1 MNLFRKAITL
11 CSTIFLSFVF
21 LSSVA
26 FAQMSGGS
34 IGSGSMGGSGG
45 GQETP
50 LGGQLYYSMYCEC
63 THNYL
68 NFFNDYVS
76 GEMKKLVY
84 EPGSS
89 VVFKENS
96 ITQSMTY
103 ELGSYS
109 SEGKC
114 EIKIYPYQICI
125 QITSDG
131 EYGSQPGTG
140 TSSMGGSMG
149 GSSSFNNYT
158 SPIKSLSFN
167 SEPFRTLLGGIVSKK
182 I

>member
-1 MNLFRKAITL
+1 MNIFKKITVFCL
-11 CSTIFLSFVF
+11 TIFLGVNF
-21 LSSVA
+21 LFSPA
-26 FAQMSGGS
+26 FAQTSGG
-34 IGSGSMGGSGG
+34 GSSGGSGG

-89 VVFKENS
+89 KLFKENS

-109 SEGKC
+109 NEGKC

-140 TSSMGGSMG
+140 TSGMGGMG
-149 GSSSFNNYT
+149 GGSSFNNYT

-167 SEPFRTLLGGIVSKK
+167 SDPFKVLFGGVATLLSLNSQL
-182 I
+182 